1 MPCPNHPQIFEPLV
15 RCERCSISYCL
26 DCVVPIAGFPH
37 CAACKAEVLADL
49 AAGVTLGHLGGLD
62 LASIGSRF
70 AALFVDGLLIGLPA
84 VALAF
89 AIAIPLGFFSLEK
102 TMAEGAIGLF
112 FQLLYTFLYLGGW
125 ILYEGLMLSRN
136 GQTLGKKALRIKVV
150 SADGGDL
157 TRGQAFGRTAGRQL
171 LGLIPCFSL
180 VDYAMAFGQE
190 RTCIHDMLA
199 KTRVVNFH
207 A

>member
-1 MPCPNHPQIFEPLV
+1 MPCPNHPQIHEPLV
-15 RCERCSISYCL
+15 ACGRCAVPHCL
-26 DCVVPIAGFPH
+26 DCVVPVAGIPH
-37 CAACKAEVLADL
+37 CAACKAEALADL
-49 AAGVTLGHLGGLD
+49 AAGVTLVGALD

-70 AALFVDGLLIGLPA
+70 AALFLDGLVIGLPA
-84 VALAF
+84 VALSF
-89 AIAIPLGFFSLEK
+89 AVAIPLGFFSLEQ
-102 TMAEGAIGLF
+102 TAASGAVGLV

-125 ILYEGLMLSRN
+125 MLYEGLMLARG
-136 GQTLGKKALRIKVV
+136 GQTLGKKALRLKVV

-157 TRGQAFGRTAGRQL
+157 SRGQAFGRTAGRQL

-180 VDYAMAFGQE
+180 VDYALAFGQE

-207 A
+207 G